1 MSAPRVASIGEVLWD
16 LLPSGPQLGGAPANL
31 ACHVCALGG
40 DAALISRVGDDTLG
54 RRAREHLGNRGVRL
68 DGLETD
74 ASAPTGTVEVELDAT
89 GQPRFTILEN
99 VAWDQIA
106 CSPIALDLVSAADA
120 VCFGTLV
127 QRTPAARAALHRL
140 LDASVAARLIL
151 CDINLRDPYHSP
163 EVIEASLR
171 AATALKLNETEL
183 PALAAQFHLAGG
195 LEDCAEALAQ
205 RFTLDTVILTL
216 GASGSRVWCDGVWTR
231 EPGRTVSVIDTVGAG
246 DSFTAAF
253 LMGRLLGWS
262 VPASVRLA
270 TDIAAYVCTQSG
282 ATPEL
287 PNPLREQF
295 LNGVSCA
302 S

>member
-1 MSAPRVASIGEVLWD
+1 MSPPKVASIGEVLWD

-31 ACHVCALGG
+31 ACHVRALGG
-40 DAALISRVGDDTLG
+40 DSSVISRVGDDALG
-54 RRAREHLGNRGVRL
+54 RRARVHLGNRGVRL

-74 ASAPTGTVEVELDAT
+74 PSAPTGTVEVELDSA
-89 GQPRFTILEN
+89 GKPRFTILEN
-99 VAWDQIA
+99 TAWDQIT
-106 CSPIALDLVSAADA
+106 CSPVALDLVSAADA
-120 VCFGTLV
+120 VGFGTLA
-127 QRTPAARAALHRL
+127 QRTPAAREALHRL
-140 LDASVAARLIL
+140 LDASGAARLIL
-151 CDINLRDPYHSP
+151 CDINLRDPFHTP

-195 LEDCAEALAQ
+195 LEDCAESLAQ
-205 RFTLDTVILTL
+205 RFALDTVILTL
-216 GASGSRVWCDGVWTR
+216 GAAGCRVWCDDVWTT
-231 EPGRTVSVIDTVGAG
+231 EPGRNVPVVDTVGAG

-262 VPASVRLA
+262 VPTTVRLA

-287 PNPLREQF
+287 PDSLTGRFLKDVSREI
-295 LNGVSCA
+295 
-302 S
+302 